1 MYVSEHYSLQS
12 NLIIISKRIPAE
24 NFTQEFLFCTI
35 RSFDEFYRI
44 HSNSKYVQGGN
55 SAYVTDPV
63 KDDDNAVN
71 MMAAHLLSSHKRPV
85 EREGADERKGN
96 YFIGKDFLVPP
107 LYRPAL
113 GPTQP
118 PVQWVK

>member
-1 MYVSEHYSLQS
+1 MYVSEYYS
-12 NLIIISKRIPAE
+12 NLIIISKIIPAE

-35 RSFDEFYRI
+35 RGFDEFYRI
-44 HSNSKYVQGGN
+44 NSNSKYVQGEN

-71 MMAAHLLSSHKRPV
+71 MMVAHLLSSHKRPM

-96 YFIGKDFLVPP
+96 YFIYCDTCMRTRGTQ
-107 LYRPAL
+107 
-113 GPTQP
+113 GPSR
-118 PVQWVK
+118 